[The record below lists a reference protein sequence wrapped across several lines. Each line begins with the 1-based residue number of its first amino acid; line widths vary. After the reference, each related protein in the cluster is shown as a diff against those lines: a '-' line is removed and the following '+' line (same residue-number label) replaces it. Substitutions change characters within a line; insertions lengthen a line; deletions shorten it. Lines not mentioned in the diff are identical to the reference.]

1 MTEPSTR
8 TLRARAIVLGPMFHV
23 LVGVLV
29 LLTVISSG
37 FAAETSSTASTI
49 EFVQP
54 RMVKIFGAGG
64 LKGLSHHGTGFLVSK
79 EGHIATAWSHVLD
92 PAEVT
97 VVLNDGRRFTAKVLG
112 AEPNKELA
120 VLKLNAPD
128 GSSFPFFDLVTAVSS
143 AGEGARVL
151 AFSNM
156 FQVAAGDESVSV
168 LHGVIAAKTQFKL
181 RRGTFEI
188 PYEGPVYVV
197 DAITNNSGAAG
208 GLLTSRDGKLL
219 GMIGREVR
227 NAETNTWVNYSIP
240 LTELRQPIDEII
252 TGKFSTTTR
261 KPADEPDAA
270 RRYDPTDFGIVM
282 VPDVLFR
289 TPAYVDTVVAG
300 SAAAKVGL
308 KSDDLVLFVNG
319 DLMQS
324 VRTMKDTLGRLEAGD
339 ILKLV
344 VRRGDELVNVE
355 LAVPKKAA
363 KPMK

>member
-1 MTEPSTR
+1 MNF
-8 TLRARAIVLGPMFHV
+8 LRAIKAVIVVVGLLLPSV
-23 LVGVLV
+23 L
-29 LLTVISSG
+29 S
-37 FAAETSSTASTI
+37 AAEGNSTATTI
-49 EFVQP
+49 EYVQP

-64 LKGLSHHGTGFLVSK
+64 LRGLSHHGTGFIVSK

-92 PAEVT
+92 PQEVS

-120 VLKLNAPD
+120 VLKINAPD
-128 GSSFPFFDLVTAVSS
+128 GVTFPYFDLVTAIAS
-143 AGEGARVL
+143 ANEGARVL

-156 FQVAAGDESVSV
+156 FQVAAGDEAVSV
-168 LHGVIAAKTQFKL
+168 LHGVIASKTQFKL

-252 TGKFSTTTR
+252 TGKFSASSK
-261 KPADEPDAA
+261 KPVDEPDPAK
-270 RRYDPTDFGIVM
+270 RYDPTDFGIVM
-282 VPDVLFR
+282 VPDVIFR
-289 TPAYVDTVVAG
+289 TPAYIDAVVAN
-300 SAAAKVGL
+300 SSAAKVGL

-319 DLMQS
+319 ELMQS
-324 VRTMKDTLGRLEAGD
+324 VRTMKDAMGKLEAGD
-339 ILKLV
+339 VLKLV
-344 VRRGDELVNVE
+344 VRRGDELVTVD
-355 LAVPKKAA
+355 LPVPKKVP
-363 KPMK
+363 KVMK